1 VVAASAGV
9 VVLAPVTVP
18 IVGLMEIVVEAAL
31 VTVQLNVDVLPGAI
45 MVGDA
50 VNEGMDGR
58 RLV

>member
-1 VVAASAGV
+1 MVAASAGV